1 MPGWQSHDKDPSFPF
16 LLPSFPRK
24 RESRKFYYHRG
35 ALVKAPAVYILA
47 SQRNGTLY
55 VGVTGD
61 LIKRIHEHKTGL
73 IDGFTK
79 RYKTHSLVYFEQ
91 HETMDNAITREKQIK
106 KWNRKWKLELIEASN
121 PEWQDL
127 YVTLI

>member
-1 MPGWQSHDKDPSFPF
+1 M
-16 LLPSFPRK
+16 
-24 RESRKFYYHRG
+24 
-35 ALVKAPAVYILA
+35 KAPAVYILA